1 MKKLIVL
8 ISGSGTN
15 LEAISKACAKGRI
28 NGAIE
33 SVISNIQ
40 MLMVLKEQKKII
52 YRIK

>member
-33 SVISNIQ
+33 GVISNNPNAYG
-40 MLMVLKEQKKII
+40 LERAKKII